1 MEYEYIDLEYAI
13 KIHDLIIDEIGGLK
27 GIKDSGQL
35 ESVLEHIQNDLY
47 YPTFADKLTHL
58 MYSIVQFH
66 MFLDGNKRSALL
78 LGTYFMNIN
87 HYSYYIDIFNE
98 RMENVVVDV
107 ASGKISKE
115 QLKEIIVELLEL

>member
-107 ASGKISKE
+107 ASGRISKE

>member
-1 MEYEYIDLEYAI
+1 MCYTLTLHLQTLLYCTLPYDTIGYTLTFHILEYAI
-13 KIHDLIIDEIGGLK
+13 KAHDLIIGEIGGVK

-58 MYSIVQFH
+58 IYSIVQFH
-66 MFLDGNKRSALL
+66 MFLDGNKRTALL

-87 HYSYYIDIFNE
+87 HYSYYTDIF
-98 RMENVVVDV
+98 
-107 ASGKISKE
+107 SYS
-115 QLKEIIVELLEL
+115 IIID

>member
-13 KIHDLIIDEIGGLK
+13 KVHDLIIDEIGGLK

-58 MYSIVQFH
+58 IYSIVQFH

-87 HYSYYIDIFNE
+87 HYSYYTDIFSE

>member
-1 MEYEYIDLEYAI
+1 M
-13 KIHDLIIDEIGGLK
+13 K
-27 GIKDSGQL
+27 
-35 ESVLEHIQNDLY
+35 
-47 YPTFADKLTHL
+47 
-58 MYSIVQFH
+58 FH

-87 HYSYYIDIFNE
+87 HYSYYIDIFSE